1 MIILQMFLLQ
11 GALLPGYKVMII
23 GPVDCRRGV
32 ILLEDGKYKEIGGE
46 VETLLKSNALENVL
60 ARAL

>member
-1 MIILQMFLLQ
+1 
-11 GALLPGYKVMII
+11 MII
-23 GPVDCRRGV
+23 GPVHCRRGV
-32 ILLEDGKYKEIGGE
+32 ILLEDGKYKEVGGE